1 MTGSFILGVY
11 LFLSIRLF
19 GRHSNE
25 AFSALRIQDFKQW
38 LRLRIDASG
47 VLTIYSI
54 GIDRVPRH
62 WQEAKRNGEAT
73 FTSADAR
80 ATAPRLID
88 RVSVGR

>member
-1 MTGSFILGVY
+1 VTGSFILGIY

-25 AFSALRIQDFKQW
+25 AFSALRNQDYKQR

-47 VLTIYSI
+47 TLTIYSI
-54 GIDRVPRH
+54 GIDRVPRR
-62 WQEAKRNGEAT
+62 WKETQRNGEVT
-73 FTSADAR
+73 LTSADER
-80 ATAPRLID
+80 ATAPRLLD